1 MTKAASASPPRAA
14 GPEPARRRGP
24 IEARAAKDSGRVR
37 RLQELL
43 GLTQAEVA
51 ELLET
56 SPSTLARRPLNSKE
70 ADRLG
75 VLERLAAL
83 SEELVPRPHL
93 ARWLEEPKE
102 ALGGASPKRL
112 LATES
117 GRRTIESYL
126 LGALDG
132 APA

>member
-1 MTKAASASPPRAA
+1 MSRAA
-14 GPEPARRRGP
+14 PTSPSRSATPETPRRRGP

-37 RLQELL
+37 RLQETF
-43 GLTQAEVA
+43 GLTQAEIA

-83 SEELVPRPHL
+83 AEELVPRPHL

-102 ALGGASPKRL
+102 SLGGASPKRL